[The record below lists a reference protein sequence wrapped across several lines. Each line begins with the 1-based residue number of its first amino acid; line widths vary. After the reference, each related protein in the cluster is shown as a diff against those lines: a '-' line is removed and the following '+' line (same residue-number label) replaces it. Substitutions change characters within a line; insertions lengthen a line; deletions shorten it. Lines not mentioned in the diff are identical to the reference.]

1 MAIYHLSM
9 KPISRSAGRSAT
21 AAAAYRAGC
30 EVVDERTGEIH
41 NYTRK
46 GGVLSARLILPG
58 GGTAERAA
66 FWSRV
71 EVHHKHPKATTA
83 REIVL
88 ALPRE
93 LSDEQRRELAEQ
105 YGRDLADRWG
115 VAVDVCIHAPDAS
128 EGEENPHA
136 HILMTACSCTP
147 QGGLGKKV
155 EALDPIAV
163 KMKKTDRVTAAEV
176 ERPLWEA
183 LANAA
188 LEHAGRAERIDH
200 RTLEAQGIARA
211 PTTHD
216 GPARTAIKR
225 RLRAASDAVES
236 IQAELASAVRGAAQA
251 AALAAAVTV
260 PALAAAVEPPA
271 APQEARQA
279 VAAPVAPQEA
289 RQAPQEARQAV
300 AAPVAP
306 QEARQAPQEAR
317 QAVAAPVAP
326 QEARQAPQEARQ
338 APQEAEAAPVAP
350 AVPDAGALRRQAA
363 ELRKAALQA
372 DAQRN
377 AASMLAA
384 QLGDPR
390 GYLVTLRRSLSDAQ
404 RERETIERQ
413 IQARSWIERL
423 QARLGDSDAERVAE
437 LRRKA
442 QDIGRQIAET
452 TALVPAA
459 DQAAEV
465 ARAEARAAKAAQA
478 AVMAAEASLQAALA
492 AQAQADRIA
501 RQDAQRQDEPD
512 DPDPHAS
519 RQRG

>member
-251 AALAAAVTV
+251 AALAAATV

-289 RQAPQEARQAV
+289 RQAPQEARQA
-300 AAPVAP
+300 
-306 QEARQAPQEAR
+306 PQEAR

-326 QEARQAPQEARQ
+326 QEARQ
-338 APQEAEAAPVAP
+338 APVAP

-377 AASMLAA
+377 ATAMLAA
-384 QLGDPR
+384 QFGDPR

-413 IQARSWIERL
+413 IQARSWIERVK
-423 QARLGDSDAERVAE
+423 ARISDPQAERVAE
-437 LRRKA
+437 LRLAA

>member
-1 MAIYHLSM
+1 M
-9 KPISRSAGRSAT
+9 
-21 AAAAYRAGC
+21 
-30 EVVDERTGEIH
+30 
-41 NYTRK
+41 
-46 GGVLSARLILPG
+46 
-58 GGTAERAA
+58 
-66 FWSRV
+66 
-71 EVHHKHPKATTA
+71 
-83 REIVL
+83 
-88 ALPRE
+88 
-93 LSDEQRRELAEQ
+93 
-105 YGRDLADRWG
+105 
-115 VAVDVCIHAPDAS
+115 
-128 EGEENPHA
+128 
-136 HILMTACSCTP
+136 
-147 QGGLGKKV
+147 
-155 EALDPIAV
+155 
-163 KMKKTDRVTAAEV
+163 
-176 ERPLWEA
+176 
-183 LANAA
+183 
-188 LEHAGRAERIDH
+188 
-200 RTLEAQGIARA
+200 
-211 PTTHD
+211 
-216 GPARTAIKR
+216 
-225 RLRAASDAVES
+225 
-236 IQAELASAVRGAAQA
+236 
-251 AALAAAVTV
+251 
-260 PALAAAVEPPA
+260 
-271 APQEARQA
+271 
-279 VAAPVAPQEA
+279 
-289 RQAPQEARQAV
+289 
-300 AAPVAP
+300 
-306 QEARQAPQEAR
+306 
-317 QAVAAPVAP
+317 
-326 QEARQAPQEARQ
+326 
-338 APQEAEAAPVAP
+338 AP

>member
-1 MAIYHLSM
+1 MAIYHHNM
-9 KPISRSAGRSAT
+9 KAIQRSAGRTAT
-21 AAAAYRAGC
+21 AAAAYRAAC
-30 EVVDERTGEIH
+30 RVVDDRTGEIH
-41 NYTRK
+41 DYTRK
-46 GGVLSARLILPG
+46 GGVQSARLILPG
-58 GGTAERAA
+58 GGTADRAG

-71 EVHHKHPKATTA
+71 EVHHKHPRAVTA
-83 REIVL
+83 REVVV
-88 ALPRE
+88 ALPKE
-93 LSDEQRRELAEQ
+93 LDAEQRRALAEQ
-105 YGRDLADRWG
+105 YGQDLADRYG
-115 VAVDVCIHAPDAS
+115 VAADVCVHGPD
-128 EGEENPHA
+128 GDNDNWHA
-136 HILMTACSCTP
+136 HILLTACSCSPT
-147 QGGLGKKV
+147 GELGKKV
-155 EALDPIAV
+155 ERLDPIAAL
-163 KMKKTDRVTAAEV
+163 MKKTDRVTAV
-176 ERPLWEA
+176 DFERPRWAE

-188 LEHAGRAERIDH
+188 LERAGRSERIDH

-271 APQEARQA
+271 
-279 VAAPVAPQEA
+279 
-289 RQAPQEARQAV
+289 
-300 AAPVAP
+300 
-306 QEARQAPQEAR
+306 
-317 QAVAAPVAP
+317 AP

-413 IQARSWIERL
+413 IRARSWIERVK
-423 QARLGDSDAERVAE
+423 ARISDPQAERVAE
-437 LRRKA
+437 LRLAA

>member
-1 MAIYHLSM
+1 MAIYHFSM
-9 KPISRSAGRSAT
+9 QPISRSAGRTAT

-30 EVVDERTGEIH
+30 VIVDERTGEIH
-41 NYTRK
+41 DYTRK

-58 GGTAERAA
+58 GGATDRAA

-71 EVHHKHPKATTA
+71 EGHHKHPRAVTA

-93 LSDEQRRELAEQ
+93 LSTEQRRDLAEQ
-105 YGRDLADRWG
+105 YGRDLADRYG

-147 QGGLGKKV
+147 QGVLGKKV
-155 EALDPIAV
+155 EALDPISSARAKRKENAV
-163 KMKKTDRVTAAEV
+163 EA

-183 LANAA
+183 LANAV
-188 LEHAGRAERIDH
+188 LERAGQDARIDH
-200 RTLEAQGIARA
+200 RTLAAQGIDRA

-225 RLRAASDAVES
+225 RLRAAVDAASDAVES

-251 AALAAAVTV
+251 AALAAATV

-289 RQAPQEARQAV
+289 RQ
-300 AAPVAP
+300 
-306 QEARQAPQEAR
+306 
-317 QAVAAPVAP
+317 
-326 QEARQAPQEARQ
+326 
-338 APQEAEAAPVAP
+338 APVAP

-413 IQARSWIERL
+413 IQARSWIERVK
-423 QARLGDSDAERVAE
+423 ARISDPQAERVAE
-437 LRRKA
+437 LRRQA

-459 DQAAEV
+459 DQAAEA
-465 ARAEARAAKAAQA
+465 ARSGARAAKAAQA
-478 AVMAAEASLQAALA
+478 AVMAAEAGLQA

-501 RQDAQRQDEPD
+501 RQEQAPGEREPER
-512 DPDPHAS
+512 PS
-519 RQRG
+519 RPTS

>member
-1 MAIYHLSM
+1 MAIYHFSM
-9 KPISRSAGRSAT
+9 QPISRSAGRSAT
-21 AAAAYRAGC
+21 AAAAYRAAC
-30 EVVDERTGEIH
+30 KVIDERTGEIH
-41 NYTRK
+41 DYTRK
-46 GGVLSARLILPG
+46 GGVLSAQLILPG
-58 GGTAERAA
+58 GGTADRAA

-71 EVHHKHPKATTA
+71 EVHHKHPKAVTA

-93 LSDEQRRELAEQ
+93 LTAEQRRDLAEQ
-105 YGRDLADRWG
+105 YGRDLADRYS

-128 EGEENPHA
+128 EGEDNPHA

-147 QGGLGKKV
+147 QGVLGKKV

-188 LEHAGRAERIDH
+188 LERAGQAARIDH
-200 RTLEAQGIARA
+200 RTLAAQGIDRA

-225 RLRAASDAVES
+225 RLRAAVDAASDAVES

-251 AALAAAVTV
+251 AALAAATV

-289 RQAPQEARQAV
+289 RQ
-300 AAPVAP
+300 
-306 QEARQAPQEAR
+306 
-317 QAVAAPVAP
+317 AP

-377 AASMLAA
+377 ATAMLAA
-384 QLGDPR
+384 QFGDPR

-413 IQARSWIERL
+413 IQARSWIERAKARISDP
-423 QARLGDSDAERVAE
+423 QAEQVAD

-459 DQAAEV
+459 DRAAEV
-465 ARAEARAAKAAQA
+465 ARSEARAAKAAQA
-478 AVMAAEASLQAALA
+478 AVMAAEAGLQA
-492 AQAQADRIA
+492 AQAQADQIA
-501 RQDAQRQDEPD
+501 RQEQAPGEREPER
-512 DPDPHAS
+512 PS
-519 RQRG
+519 RPTS

>member
-1 MAIYHLSM
+1 MAIYHFSM
-9 KPISRSAGRSAT
+9 QPISRSAGRSAT
-21 AAAAYRAGC
+21 AAAAYRAAC
-30 EVVDERTGEIH
+30 KVIDERTGEIH
-41 NYTRK
+41 DYTRK
-46 GGVLSARLILPG
+46 GGVLSARLILPD
-58 GGTAERAA
+58 GGTDERAA

-71 EVHHKHPKATTA
+71 EVHHKHPRAVTA

-93 LSDEQRRELAEQ
+93 LSAEQRRDLAEQ
-105 YGRDLADRWG
+105 YGRDLADRYG

-147 QGGLGKKV
+147 QGVLGKKV
-155 EALDPIAV
+155 EALDPISSARAKRKENAV
-163 KMKKTDRVTAAEV
+163 EA

-183 LANAA
+183 RANAA
-188 LEHAGRAERIDH
+188 LERAGQAERIDH

-225 RLRAASDAVES
+225 RLRAAVDAATQAVES
-236 IQAELASAVRGAAQA
+236 VQAELASAVRGAAQA
-251 AALAAAVTV
+251 AALAAATV

-289 RQAPQEARQAV
+289 RQ
-300 AAPVAP
+300 
-306 QEARQAPQEAR
+306 
-317 QAVAAPVAP
+317 
-326 QEARQAPQEARQ
+326 
-338 APQEAEAAPVAP
+338 APVAP

-413 IQARSWIERL
+413 IQARSWIERVK
-423 QARLGDSDAERVAE
+423 ARISDPQAERVAE
-437 LRRKA
+437 LRRQA
-442 QDIGRQIAET
+442 QDIGRQIAAA
-452 TALVPAA
+452 TALVPQADRAA
-459 DQAAEV
+459 QEAQASAREARKAKLAVQAAHN
-465 ARAEARAAKAAQA
+465 ALTAAQA
-478 AVMAAEASLQAALA
+478 EAEQLA
-492 AQAQADRIA
+492 QRL
-501 RQDAQRQDEPD
+501 RQDEPAD
-512 DPDPHAS
+512 PEPDPHAS

>member
-1 MAIYHLSM
+1 MAIYHFSM
-9 KPISRSAGRSAT
+9 QPISRSAGRSAT
-21 AAAAYRAGC
+21 AAAAYRAAC
-30 EVVDERTGEIH
+30 KMIDERTGEIH
-41 NYTRK
+41 DYTRK
-46 GGVLSARLILPG
+46 GGVLSAQLILPG
-58 GGTAERAA
+58 GGTADRAA

-93 LSDEQRRELAEQ
+93 LTAEQRRDLAEQ
-105 YGRDLADRWG
+105 YGRDLADRYS

-128 EGEENPHA
+128 EGEDNPHA

-147 QGGLGKKV
+147 QGVLGKKV
-155 EALDPIAV
+155 EALDPIAAM
-163 KMKKTDRVTAAEV
+163 MKKTNRVTAVQV

-188 LEHAGRAERIDH
+188 LERAGQAARIDH
-200 RTLEAQGIARA
+200 RTLAAQGIDRA

-216 GPARTAIKR
+216 GPAKTAIKR
-225 RLRAASDAVES
+225 RLRAAVDAASDAVES

-251 AALAAAVTV
+251 AALAAATV
-260 PALAAAVEPPA
+260 PSLAAAVEPPA

-279 VAAPVAPQEA
+279 VAAT
-289 RQAPQEARQAV
+289 
-300 AAPVAP
+300 
-306 QEARQAPQEAR
+306 
-317 QAVAAPVAP
+317 VAP

-363 ELRKAALQA
+363 QLAELRKAALQA

-377 AASMLAA
+377 ASAMLAA

-413 IQARSWIERL
+413 IQARSWIERVKARISDP
-423 QARLGDSDAERVAE
+423 QAEQVAD
-437 LRRKA
+437 LHRQA

-459 DQAAEV
+459 DRAAEV
-465 ARAEARAAKAAQA
+465 ARSEARAAKAAQA
-478 AVMAAEASLQAALA
+478 AVMAAEAGLQA

-501 RQDAQRQDEPD
+501 RQAPAPGEREPER
-512 DPDPHAS
+512 PS
-519 RQRG
+519 RPTS

>member
-1 MAIYHLSM
+1 MAIYHFSM

-21 AAAAYRAGC
+21 AAAAYRAAC
-30 EVVDERTGEIH
+30 KVLDERTGEIH
-41 NYTRK
+41 DYTRK
-46 GGVLSARLILPG
+46 GGVLSAQLILPG
-58 GGTAERAA
+58 GGTADRAA

-71 EVHHKHPKATTA
+71 EVHHKHPKAVTA

-93 LSDEQRRELAEQ
+93 LTAEQRRDLAEQ
-105 YGRDLADRWG
+105 YGRDLADRYS

-128 EGEENPHA
+128 EGEDNAHA

-147 QGGLGKKV
+147 QGVLGKKV
-155 EALDPIAV
+155 EALDPIAAM
-163 KMKKTDRVTAAEV
+163 MKKTHRVTAVEV

-188 LEHAGRAERIDH
+188 LERAGQAARIDH
-200 RTLEAQGIARA
+200 RTLAAQGIDRA

-225 RLRAASDAVES
+225 RLRAAVDAASDAVES

-251 AALAAAVTV
+251 AALAAATV

-289 RQAPQEARQAV
+289 RQAPQEA
-300 AAPVAP
+300 
-306 QEARQAPQEAR
+306 
-317 QAVAAPVAP
+317 
-326 QEARQAPQEARQ
+326 
-338 APQEAEAAPVAP
+338 EAAPVAP
-350 AVPDAGALRRQAA
+350 AVPDAGALRRHAA

-372 DAQRN
+372 DAQRT
-377 AASMLAA
+377 AAALLAA

-413 IQARSWIERL
+413 IRARSWLERVK
-423 QARLGDSDAERVAE
+423 ARISDPQAERVAE
-437 LRRKA
+437 LRLAA

-459 DQAAEV
+459 DRAAEV

-478 AVMAAEASLQAALA
+478 AVKTAEAGLQA

-501 RQDAQRQDEPD
+501 RQAPGEREPER
-512 DPDPHAS
+512 PS
-519 RQRG
+519 RPTS

>member
-1 MAIYHLSM
+1 MAIYHFSM
-9 KPISRSAGRSAT
+9 QSIQRSAGRSAT
-21 AAAAYRAGC
+21 AAAAYRAAC
-30 EVVDERTGEIH
+30 KVVDERTGEIH
-41 NYTRK
+41 DYTRK
-46 GGVLSARLILPG
+46 GGVESARLILPG
-58 GGTAERAA
+58 GGTADRAA

-71 EVHHKHPKATTA
+71 EVHHKHPRAVTA

-93 LSDEQRRELAEQ
+93 LSTEQRRGLAEQ
-105 YGRDLADRWG
+105 YGRDLADRYG

-128 EGEENPHA
+128 AGEENPHV
-136 HILMTACSCTP
+136 HVLMSACSCSP
-147 QGGLGKKV
+147 EGELGKKV
-155 EALDPIAV
+155 EALDPISSARAKRKENAV
-163 KMKKTDRVTAAEV
+163 EA
-176 ERPLWEA
+176 ERPLWAA

-211 PTTHD
+211 PTKHD

-225 RLRAASDAVES
+225 RLRAAVDAATQAVES
-236 IQAELASAVRGAAQA
+236 VQAELASAVRGAAQA
-251 AALAAAVTV
+251 AALAAATV

-289 RQAPQEARQAV
+289 RQ
-300 AAPVAP
+300 
-306 QEARQAPQEAR
+306 
-317 QAVAAPVAP
+317 AP

-413 IQARSWIERL
+413 IRARSWIERVK
-423 QARLGDSDAERVAE
+423 ARISDPQAERVAE
-437 LRRKA
+437 LRLAA

-459 DQAAEV
+459 DRAAEV

-478 AVMAAEASLQAALA
+478 AVKTAEAGLQA

-501 RQDAQRQDEPD
+501 RQAPGEREPER
-512 DPDPHAS
+512 PS
-519 RQRG
+519 RPTS

>member
-306 QEARQAPQEAR
+306 QEARQAPQEA
-317 QAVAAPVAP
+317 
-326 QEARQAPQEARQ
+326 
-338 APQEAEAAPVAP
+338 EAAPVAP

>member
-317 QAVAAPVAP
+317 QA
-326 QEARQAPQEARQ
+326 
-338 APQEAEAAPVAP
+338 PQEAEAAPVAP